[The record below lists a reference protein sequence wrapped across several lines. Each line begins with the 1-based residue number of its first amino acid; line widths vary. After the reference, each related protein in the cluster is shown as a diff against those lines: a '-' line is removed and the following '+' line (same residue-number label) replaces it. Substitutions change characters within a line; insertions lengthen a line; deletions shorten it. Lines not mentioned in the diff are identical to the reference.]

1 MIGTESGMHPLGPLL
16 AHRSYTRGRLKRLVS
31 GVGPIREDIR
41 KLSPQEREKV
51 VTFSWDWTMIFRTSG
66 QDENELSDFGD
77 LAESDSRANQ
87 ANLPD
92 AREGL
97 PSGSVYQWV

>member
-1 MIGTESGMHPLGPLL
+1 MIGTESGMPPVGLVL
-16 AHRSYTRGRLKRLVS
+16 AYRSYTRERRGRLLL
-31 GVGPIREDIR
+31 GIAPIREDIR
-41 KLSPQEREKV
+41 KVCPQETEKV
-51 VTFSWDWTMIFRTSG
+51 GKFSWDWIMIFRTSG

-87 ANLPD
+87 ANLPG